1 MSDIKKSIDDDA
13 IPYSLFEGFQ
23 FDERAMNKALRTTIR
38 ISSDIWHRRC
48 GQKLLLPSSAL
59 RIADHHLHASAMLA
73 FENDSDWFCVSQAVK
88 CFPVD
93 MLHKKSVDE
102 AHSSLFVTKVGTSSI
117 HLGNS
122 VMLQDETLATTQR
135 VFCRVSTSASASAAF
150 TAQERNKFLEFHH
163 TADMLPQLERFEAK
177 LPDSKNSILSVKVG
191 PQHINFANHVDHAFL
206 AETAHHALHL
216 MNKGSENLVIN
227 YFGQPFL
234 GDNLQCFAQDDKV
247 YITRTDDDT
256 GESTL
261 IVVAK

>member
-1 MSDIKKSIDDDA
+1 MMPLCSIV
-13 IPYSLFEGFQ
+13 
-23 FDERAMNKALRTTIR
+23 MNKALKTTIR
-38 ISSDIWHRRC
+38 ISSDIWHKRC

-73 FENDSDWFCVSQAVK
+73 FEDDTDWFCVSQAVR

-93 MLHKKSVDE
+93 MLHEKSVED
-102 AHSSLFVTKVGTSSI
+102 AQSSLCVTKIGTSSI

-122 VMLQDETLATTQR
+122 LMLKDETLATTQR
-135 VFCRVSTSASASAAF
+135 VFCRVSTPASASAAF
-150 TAQERNKFLEFHH
+150 TEQERKKFLEFHH
-163 TADMLPQLERFEAK
+163 SADTFPQLERFEAK
-177 LPDSKNSILSVKVG
+177 LPDSKNSVLSVKVG

-206 AETAHHALHL
+206 AETAHHALYL
-216 MNKGSENLVIN
+216 MNKDSDNMVIN

-234 GDNLQCFAQDDKV
+234 GDSLQCFAQGDKI

-261 IVVAK
+261 IVIAK